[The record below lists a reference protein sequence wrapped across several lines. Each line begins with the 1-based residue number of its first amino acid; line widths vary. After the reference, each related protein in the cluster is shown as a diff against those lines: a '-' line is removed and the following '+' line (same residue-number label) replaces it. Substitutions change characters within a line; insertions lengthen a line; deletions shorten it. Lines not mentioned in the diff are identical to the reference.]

1 VSELD
6 KETPKQRQGPYMG
19 LKTTDDYDDDDDD
32 DDDLLKYH
40 MLRDKPLNI
49 FVGVNVS
56 TPPPC
61 AIE

>member
-6 KETPKQRQGPYMG
+6 KETQKQRQGPYMG
-19 LKTTDDYDDDDDD
+19 LKTTDDYDY